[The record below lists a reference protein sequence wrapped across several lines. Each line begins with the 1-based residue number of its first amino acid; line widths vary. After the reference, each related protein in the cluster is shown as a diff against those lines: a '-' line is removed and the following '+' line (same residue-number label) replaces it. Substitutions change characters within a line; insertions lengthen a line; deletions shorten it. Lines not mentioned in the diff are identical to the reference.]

1 GDTSLKGLLV
11 ALDRCLRF
19 KSKADMD
26 ATGAL
31 LLGLAKQARVS
42 RRFDLLEAISNL
54 TCNLLPDTPFARTAL
69 YYKAFCLHQNGRV
82 STAQARTQL
91 ETAIGLAPPNYKPGA
106 LLALAASYR
115 DTGEIVEFA
124 AVSHEAAKAARTVD
138 TLSEVH
144 ALRNLAISRALLG
157 DHTNALSMLSS
168 SLPIMRNVATSYPS
182 DFFSHLNSLAI
193 EMGEVGR
200 IDEANRL
207 IDFVLR
213 NPLAK
218 HRPQWHDTKLEL
230 ATKPRLVFPAFTMA
244 LGAPADARTQND
256 SKSLASPLELQE
268 QAEAESQPTSTESRP
283 NSDQLAQSGKSRSR
297 QCKRAVAVCRCRV
310 QDLFAT
316 PLAHRLAIQLG
327 RSVPRP
333 TFQPVHTD
341 PGYAVSPPAR
351 APPAHSQNL
360 HTF

>member
-1 GDTSLKGLLV
+1 M

-19 KSKADMD
+19 KSKADID
-26 ATGAL
+26 ATGRL
-31 LLGLAKQARVS
+31 LLGLAKQARVN
-42 RRFDLLEAISNL
+42 RRFDLLDAISNL
-54 TCNLLPDTPFARTAL
+54 ICDLLPDTPFARTAL

-82 STAQARTQL
+82 STTQARTEL

-138 TLSEVH
+138 TLSEVQ

-157 DHTNALSMLSS
+157 DHTHALSMLF
-168 SLPIMRNVATSYPS
+168 SLLPMMRNVATSYPS

-213 NPLAK
+213 STLAK
-218 HRPQWHDTKLEL
+218 QRPQWHDTKLEL
-230 ATKPRLVFPAFTMA
+230 ATKPRLVFPPFTMA
-244 LGAPADARTQND
+244 LGAPAGFSAQND
-256 SKSLASPLELQE
+256 SKSLASSLELKA
-268 QAEAESQPTSTESRP
+268 QAEAESQATATETRP
-283 NSDQLAQSGKSRSR
+283 NSDQLAQPGNSRSSR
-297 QCKRAVAVCRCRV
+297 SAESKRAVAVCRRRI

-327 RSVPRP
+327 RIVPRL
-333 TFQPVHTD
+333 TFQPVHID
-341 PGYAVSPPAR
+341 GGYAVSPPAR